1 MNKKSILLAIFSLL
15 LMSIQVKS
23 QVRCGFDENKKKE
36 IQRNPNYLKNI
47 EEVDAKIHDYIK
59 TRGMSRSVNDTFYIP
74 CVVHIMHNGGT
85 LGAYDNPT
93 DAAVLSTIDY
103 LNKVYNGTWS
113 GAGGSILGVGDI
125 NIKFVLA
132 TKDTNNVTTTGIE
145 RVNCS
150 GIADYGTYG
159 MRLDG
164 ANGVDEVTIKNLT
177 RWDPFKYYNIWVVNK
192 IDGCGGVPNACSSW
206 TAGFAYFPF
215 EPVTSTS
222 LSTSTARDR
231 DGTIMLATGM
241 TPGNVVL
248 PHEIGHALSLYHP
261 FEGID
266 ANNACPSTDPTLG
279 DKCADTDPINN
290 PQGAGNAY
298 PAYARDSFPY
308 TSPFT
313 NICTGTPYASTTE
326 KNIMNYTFKTRL
338 FTPNQKDRMK
348 ASCMTT
354 IREGLTTSWA
364 NNRGTYPTTW
374 VAPTAASVIPVTSST
389 GLGSNLGGIYRV
401 ELNDMIVN
409 SMITS
414 QDGGYVNR
422 ANRWYDLFAVTAGT
436 SNTIKVNLMNSNNNQ
451 LGIYIDYNND
461 GAFNETTERIYI
473 NTSILKADGVG
484 YTIQKS
490 VTFTVPT
497 AANMS
502 VGSIVR
508 MRIIND
514 LSTSYGIAAVSGTSA
529 SLTYGQAEDYP
540 IYLAAGTCVA
550 PSAPSASGVSICSG
564 NTASLSATGA
574 GTLKWYS
581 ASTGGTL
588 LATAS
593 TYTTPTLTSN
603 TTYYVQDST
612 CAISA
617 TRTAVLVTVNALPTA
632 TITASTAT
640 TFCSGGSVL
649 LTASA
654 GSSFL
659 WSTGATTQAITAT
672 TANSYT
678 VKVTNANGCQSTS
691 SAATVV
697 TVNQS
702 LRDTTVATSCGM
714 YIWETGN
721 LSDYMS
727 SGTYSYTSNCQ
738 THVLILT
745 VNQPTSDTT
754 VATGCDMYIWETGNL
769 SDYFTTGTYSY
780 TEGCVTHVLQLTMN
794 QSVSDTLIVTETG
807 FYTWQLNGNDY
818 WSSGTYTST
827 TGCLT
832 HVLILTILQNGADT
846 TFATSCGMYVWGIS
860 GMDYFT
866 AGTYSYSSGTLN
878 YVLVLTINQPTQE
891 FTFDF
896 ACGMYVWPING
907 SDYFSS
913 GTYSYTLDCVEYILY
928 LTVSEPTPVTTVATA
943 CGMYIWE
950 SGNYSDYFTSGT
962 YSYTE
967 GCITHILELT
977 MVESISDTTVA
988 TSCGMYIWENG
999 NLSDYMS
1006 SGTYSYTEG
1015 CVTHVLELTVNEPTY
1030 DTTVATACGMYIWE
1044 SGNYSDYFTSGTYSY
1059 TENCVTHVLELT
1071 MNEPTSDTTVATSCG
1086 MYIWENG
1093 NLSDYF
1099 TSGTYSYTEGCITHV
1114 LELTMNEPTSD
1125 TTVATSCGMYIW
1137 ETGSLSDYMSSGT
1150 YSYTEG
1156 CVTHVLQLTVSQPTT
1171 DTTRASICDGGMYI
1185 WETGNHSDYMSS
1197 GTYSYT
1203 ENCVTHVLVLT
1214 NGQPTS
1220 STTNAAACSSSL
1232 PYYWNGG
1239 TYSVAGTYVRTITNA
1254 AGCDSVATLVLTI
1267 NTLTPGAPAGI
1278 TQTLV
1283 SNICGQRVYRYTVT
1297 TAVANAYGYAW
1308 TLPASVGGVSGA
1320 TVDSGDATSSRT
1332 IRVMYASNKAAIIGD
1347 SIRVRA
1353 WSGCG
1358 NSATKGFKL
1367 SNAALGV
1374 PVAPATLLIT
1384 AVASNVCGV
1393 KVYRYA
1399 APTITQLLA
1408 TGTALLAPVTGYVWS
1423 FTGLGANAVID
1434 SGDVH
1439 SQVIVVSYT
1448 SLSAAAT
1455 GDSVRVAYSS
1465 LCGNSLNK
1473 AAKLTNVV
1481 STAPLIPG
1489 SIAITAITTNVCGN
1503 RVYRYAAPN
1512 LPAATAKAAPA
1523 TGYVWSFKGALGD
1536 NAVIDSGD
1544 VNSQKIVM
1552 HYTMNSAAGVGDSVK
1567 LYYTSSCGNSP
1578 VKASKLSNAA
1588 ITAPIAPTA
1597 ITITA
1602 VTPSVCGAKVYRYA
1616 APATLPVAT
1625 ATATAATGWLWSFT
1639 NTTLGNNAHID
1650 SGDVDSKVIVVSYTS
1665 NLAGGVGDS
1674 VRLRY
1679 TSACGNGANAKAKLT
1694 NVATA
1699 VPVAPTSLTIT
1710 AIETNVC
1717 GARKYRYAAP
1727 STVPAATA
1735 TLAAPTGWLWSF
1747 TGTLGNN
1754 AFIDSGDVNSQ
1765 VITVTFTSNAGAG
1778 TGDSVRVS
1786 YTSSCGNSLK
1796 KTAKLSNA
1804 LLAAPIPAS
1813 ITMAL
1818 VSDVCG
1824 ARVYRYTAPATTSA
1838 SATAPATTGWLWT
1851 LPAGP
1856 VGSTGTLDS
1865 GNVNSHVIKVRY
1877 TSNAV
1882 AGAGDTIKVA
1892 YTSACGTGANKAA
1905 KLSNVAK
1912 TGCPIITNNI
1922 PVSKAPVTTPAESMS
1937 VKVFP
1942 NPTTSNFNLQVLTAG
1957 KEEVTARV
1965 LDIQGRF
1972 IQSVKV
1978 APNQTLSLGSALKA
1992 GAYFIE
1998 VRQGKDVKTTRV
2010 MKY

>member
-1 MNKKSILLAIFSLL
+1 M
-15 LMSIQVKS
+15 
-23 QVRCGFDENKKKE
+23 
-36 IQRNPNYLKNI
+36 
-47 EEVDAKIHDYIK
+47 
-59 TRGMSRSVNDTFYIP
+59 
-74 CVVHIMHNGGT
+74 
-85 LGAYDNPT
+85 
-93 DAAVLSTIDY
+93 
-103 LNKVYNGTWS
+103 
-113 GAGGSILGVGDI
+113 
-125 NIKFVLA
+125 
-132 TKDTNNVTTTGIE
+132 
-145 RVNCS
+145 
-150 GIADYGTYG
+150 
-159 MRLDG
+159 
-164 ANGVDEVTIKNLT
+164 
-177 RWDPFKYYNIWVVNK
+177 
-192 IDGCGGVPNACSSW
+192 
-206 TAGFAYFPF
+206 
-215 EPVTSTS
+215 
-222 LSTSTARDR
+222 
-231 DGTIMLATGM
+231 
-241 TPGNVVL
+241 
-248 PHEIGHALSLYHP
+248 
-261 FEGID
+261 
-266 ANNACPSTDPTLG
+266 
-279 DKCADTDPINN
+279 
-290 PQGAGNAY
+290 
-298 PAYARDSFPY
+298 
-308 TSPFT
+308 
-313 NICTGTPYASTTE
+313 
-326 KNIMNYTFKTRL
+326 
-338 FTPNQKDRMK
+338 
-348 ASCMTT
+348 
-354 IREGLTTSWA
+354 
-364 NNRGTYPTTW
+364 
-374 VAPTAASVIPVTSST
+374 
-389 GLGSNLGGIYRV
+389 
-401 ELNDMIVN
+401 
-409 SMITS
+409 
-414 QDGGYVNR
+414 
-422 ANRWYDLFAVTAGT
+422 
-436 SNTIKVNLMNSNNNQ
+436 
-451 LGIYIDYNND
+451 
-461 GAFNETTERIYI
+461 
-473 NTSILKADGVG
+473 
-484 YTIQKS
+484 
-490 VTFTVPT
+490 
-497 AANMS
+497 
-502 VGSIVR
+502 
-508 MRIIND
+508 
-514 LSTSYGIAAVSGTSA
+514 
-529 SLTYGQAEDYP
+529 
-540 IYLAAGTCVA
+540 
-550 PSAPSASGVSICSG
+550 
-564 NTASLSATGA
+564 
-574 GTLKWYS
+574 
-581 ASTGGTL
+581 
-588 LATAS
+588 
-593 TYTTPTLTSN
+593 
-603 TTYYVQDST
+603 
-612 CAISA
+612 
-617 TRTAVLVTVNALPTA
+617 
-632 TITASTAT
+632 
-640 TFCSGGSVL
+640 
-649 LTASA
+649 
-654 GSSFL
+654 
-659 WSTGATTQAITAT
+659 
-672 TANSYT
+672 
-678 VKVTNANGCQSTS
+678 
-691 SAATVV
+691 
-697 TVNQS
+697 
-702 LRDTTVATSCGM
+702 
-714 YIWETGN
+714 
-721 LSDYMS
+721 
-727 SGTYSYTSNCQ
+727 
-738 THVLILT
+738 
-745 VNQPTSDTT
+745 
-754 VATGCDMYIWETGNL
+754 
-769 SDYFTTGTYSY
+769 
-780 TEGCVTHVLQLTMN
+780 
-794 QSVSDTLIVTETG
+794 
-807 FYTWQLNGNDY
+807 
-818 WSSGTYTST
+818 
-827 TGCLT
+827 
-832 HVLILTILQNGADT
+832 
-846 TFATSCGMYVWGIS
+846 
-860 GMDYFT
+860 
-866 AGTYSYSSGTLN
+866 
-878 YVLVLTINQPTQE
+878 
-891 FTFDF
+891 
-896 ACGMYVWPING
+896 
-907 SDYFSS
+907 
-913 GTYSYTLDCVEYILY
+913 
-928 LTVSEPTPVTTVATA
+928 
-943 CGMYIWE
+943 
-950 SGNYSDYFTSGT
+950 
-962 YSYTE
+962 
-967 GCITHILELT
+967 
-977 MVESISDTTVA
+977 
-988 TSCGMYIWENG
+988 
-999 NLSDYMS
+999 
-1006 SGTYSYTEG
+1006 
-1015 CVTHVLELTVNEPTY
+1015 
-1030 DTTVATACGMYIWE
+1030 
-1044 SGNYSDYFTSGTYSY
+1044 
-1059 TENCVTHVLELT
+1059 
-1071 MNEPTSDTTVATSCG
+1071 
-1086 MYIWENG
+1086 
-1093 NLSDYF
+1093 
-1099 TSGTYSYTEGCITHV
+1099 
-1114 LELTMNEPTSD
+1114 
-1125 TTVATSCGMYIW
+1125 
-1137 ETGSLSDYMSSGT
+1137 
-1150 YSYTEG
+1150 
-1156 CVTHVLQLTVSQPTT
+1156 
-1171 DTTRASICDGGMYI
+1171 
-1185 WETGNHSDYMSS
+1185 
-1197 GTYSYT
+1197 
-1203 ENCVTHVLVLT
+1203 
-1214 NGQPTS
+1214 
-1220 STTNAAACSSSL
+1220 

-1384 AVASNVCGV
+1384 AVASNVCGA

-1439 SQVIVVSYT
+1439 SQVIVVRYT

-1512 LPAATAKAAPA
+1512 LPAATATAAPA

-2010 MKY
+2010 MKF